1 MSQFVA
7 ESEFKAPLQALFSY
21 HARPGALD
29 RLLPPWQ
36 KVAIARRGSSIDVG
50 TEVVLALGT
59 PFGFPIHWH
68 AKHTKLEPP
77 FLFEDIQTKGPMKS
91 WTHQH
96 RFEAI
101 GNEGSRLIDSIDYR
115 LPLGSLGSFLG
126 SRYFKNELVRMFR
139 YRHQTTRGD
148 VELFQKFPVR
158 SLRIGVSGANGF
170 VGSNLV
176 ALLSVAGHQVI
187 KLTRNKVATSPTGI
201 RPQGPEHLAWSPR
214 DGLTH
219 PKDAEGL
226 DAVIHLAGKGIGDHR
241 WSHEVKREIR
251 DSRVLATE
259 VLAKQLSQLDAP
271 PKVFIACSAIGY
283 YGNRG
288 DEALDEQSSKGEG
301 FLADVCEDWE
311 KATKS
316 LSQSGTTRVAHTRLG
331 IVLAPRQGALAKL
344 LGPIAF
350 GLGGKMGSGEQYWS
364 WISITDCISA
374 IYHLLMDERATGPF
388 NLVSPAP
395 ARNKDFIQTI
405 AQILHR
411 PAFLPAPQFALEFLL
426 GEMAKPLLFDSCR
439 AYPGKLEQLGY
450 SFRHPS
456 LESAVRYLLG
466 L

>member
-7 ESEFKAPLQALFSY
+7 KCEVKAPLEALFSY

-36 KVAIARRGSSIDVG
+36 KVEIAKRGSSIDVG
-50 TEVVLALGT
+50 TEVILSLGT

-68 AKHTKLEPP
+68 AKHTRLQPP
-77 FLFEDIQTKGPMKS
+77 YLFEDIQTKGPMKS
-91 WTHQH
+91 WMHQH
-96 RFEAI
+96 RFEATSD
-101 GNEGSRLIDSIDYR
+101 GGSCMIDSIDFR
-115 LPLGSLGSFLG
+115 LPLGSLGNFLG
-126 SRYFKNELVRMFR
+126 GRYFQNELARMFR
-139 YRHQTTRGD
+139 YRHETTRSD
-148 VELFQKFPVR
+148 VELFQKFPSH

-187 KLTRNKVATSPTGI
+187 KLTRNKVASASKGTRS
-201 RPQGPEHLAWSPR
+201 QSSEYLEWSPP
-214 DGLTH
+214 DGLTN

-241 WSHEVKREIR
+241 WSQGVKQEIR
-251 DSRVLATE
+251 NSRVNATE
-259 VLAKQLSQLDAP
+259 NLAKQLSQLDAP

-288 DEALDEQSSKGEG
+288 DERLDEQSPRGEG

-311 KATKS
+311 KATES
-316 LSQSGTTRVAHTRLG
+316 LSQSGKTRVAHTRLG

-344 LGPIAF
+344 LGPVAF
-350 GLGGKMGSGEQYWS
+350 GLGGKMGSGNQFWS
-364 WISITDCISA
+364 WISIADCIGA
-374 IYHLLMDERATGPF
+374 IYHLLMDERALGPF

-395 ARNKDFIQTI
+395 VRNEDFIRTI
-405 AQILHR
+405 ARILHR
-411 PAFLPAPQFALEFLL
+411 PAFLPAPQFALELIL

-439 AYPGKLEQLGY
+439 VYPVKLEHLGY